1 VKRALLCLFL
11 VGLGVGCG
19 KDDPVKPRPPI
30 TTLPIYPSPSQ
41 PESVLIRYQLAWEL
55 RDSVMIDT
63 VIAADYTGTSIDLTD
78 SYPTTIPFSKSD
90 EVRIVGA
97 MKLDPLMRQVSVDL
111 YPPLWTREAIFSDP
125 PEWVTIRIPDLRVE
139 ISTGLDEILATGQ
152 YDCTFT
158 FRPITPAPNSPTDT
172 TWAIVRWKERKV
184 SL

>member
-1 VKRALLCLFL
+1 MKRALLCLIL
-11 VGLGVGCG
+11 VGLGIGCG
-19 KDDPVKPRPPI
+19 KDDPVKPQPPI

-41 PESVLIRYQLAWEL
+41 PESVLIRYALAWQL

-63 VIAADYTGTSIDLTD
+63 VIASDYAGSSIDLTD
-78 SYPTTIPFSKSD
+78 TYPTTIPFSKSD
-90 EVRIVGA
+90 EVHIVGQ
-97 MKLDPLMRQVSVDL
+97 MKLDPSLTGVGVEL
-111 YPPLWTREAIFSDP
+111 YPMLWTREVNASDP
-125 PEWVTIRIPDLRVE
+125 SEWVTIRVPQLRIE
-139 ISTGLDEILATGQ
+139 IGRGADYILATGQ